1 MFRKKS
7 IWFKIV
13 IYTMILA
20 MLLSSFIIFLE
31 LFTVS
36 S

>member
-7 IWFKIV
+7 IWFKII

-31 LFTVS
+31 VLS
-36 S
+36 LS